1 MNRII
6 GRARWFL
13 TRLVV
18 GLWLVLQPLNPWL
31 GRSAQAQTTTGTVL
45 GTVIQRDAT
54 PVPGAIVRILNK
66 VNGLTRVA
74 RADARGVYRFDLILP
89 GLYDIRAQA
98 AGFRENA
105 IENFIVEVNREKII
119 QPPPIVLDPP
129 TTPAPAP
136 SAPASS
142 APGSPLGAPPPP
154 SPGTTQANIA
164 DAALRGS
171 ATAEFILS
179 LPLRGIR
186 NFDTF
191 ALLSPGV
198 APPPAFLGATGPG
211 IGPGIGGGD
220 FVVNGVRSRGNNF
233 TIDGADSN
241 DQTAGGRRRGYVA
254 TAPQTIE
261 SLREFQITTLL
272 ADAES
277 GRNGGGQINVVSRA
291 GGNEFHGN
299 LYSFFNDARLN
310 ARDPFDF
317 RAGSV
322 RIGKPAFTRH
332 QSGATLGGPLRR
344 NRWHFFTAFERI
356 GLNRTQATHFAVPT
370 PAERA
375 AAQALGGPQSLLG
388 RDLLDLY
395 PLPNNP
401 GGPHGANTLT
411 QFLAGNAAATLFS
424 FRSDYQ
430 FEPFGRPTLF
440 TARYNL
446 SDDRGRLP
454 NVGDAINSGVD
465 SRTRTHNVALDFTT
479 RFSDQFSN
487 ELRLSYGRQRLG
499 FDEIPSSPFIFQT
512 RSIGVDLTGDGR
524 PDGRSGPLGRVVA
537 IPYSRIGVDPS
548 IFPQG
553 RVTNTIQV
561 ADTFIWNHGPGTL
574 KAGADIRFIR
584 SNSFA
589 DLNYRLTLSFAPSIV
604 IPPGGSPRYASGVDF
619 LALGLPSD
627 IRQTFVQDPNS
638 TLGLQ
643 TTEYNIFATE
653 RLRLGSR
660 VILRGGVRYEF
671 NTVPD
676 TGDKRVR
683 RQLAVRPEDFPVAPG
698 DQPTASSFFAA
709 LNSYREFVNERDG
722 IYDSSPRN
730 FAGRA
735 SVAWDVFGNGRT
747 AVRAG
752 YGVFYDIIPLTIAEQ
767 SRNLFPNRVQTNF
780 RSGIVFPDILRS
792 NPAIFLGPAGG
803 GNCGGRVPSL
813 PGANREQ
820 TPSATASG
828 CAPTISGSPAVFLG
842 DLFDRRAFSL
852 AYTLPRRDMRVARVQ
867 QVSLSVERAIAD
879 RLIGSVA
886 YVGTFG
892 SGIIRPGTPNGGPL
906 TPLYYFQAT
915 PGSPFD
921 RVQVLQRRNDSR
933 AGAISGFSTDADATY
948 HALQISVRQRYASGL
963 TFQSAYTWSHAIDS
977 ISDLFDT
984 AGNANRSQAEL
995 DIRNIVRL
1003 ERGSASFDIR
1013 HRFTTAAQYD
1023 LPWMGSNRWLGGF
1036 QVTGIVTLQTGQP
1049 FTVVTGLD
1057 TNRDGNRTDRLATT
1071 QGLTLERRGA
1081 RQIAIAPGVNPLTL
1095 TSFDFAA
1102 PGEGLVGRNTFR
1114 APGVALVDAALTK
1127 RFIFS
1132 DRYALLLR
1140 VEAFNLFNRSHF
1152 ATPIRIL
1159 EAPAFGR
1166 AVATAVPPR
1175 QMQFAV
1181 KFQF

>member
-1 MNRII
+1 MRDLFTCALTKALRR
-6 GRARWFL
+6 RAVAG
-13 TRLVV
+13 LVV
-18 GLWLVLQPLNPWL
+18 GVCLLAGLLSPQP
-31 GRSAQAQTTTGTVL
+31 GAQAQTTTGTIL
-45 GTVIQRDAT
+45 GAVIQRDKT
-54 PVPGAIVRILNK
+54 PVAGAIVRITNK
-66 VNGLTRVA
+66 LNGLTRTA
-74 RADARGVYRFDLILP
+74 RTDADGFYRFDLILP

-98 AGFRENA
+98 DGFRENA

-119 QPPPIVLDPP
+119 QPPPIILEPP
-129 TTPAPAP
+129 TAPAPAP
-136 SAPASS
+136 TAPA
-142 APGSPLGAPPPP
+142 PTPGAPPPP
-154 SPGTTQANIA
+154 TPGTTQANIA
-164 DAALRGS
+164 DPALRGS
-171 ATAEFILS
+171 ATAEFILA
-179 LPLRGIR
+179 LPLRGVR

-198 APPPAFLGATGPG
+198 APPPAFFGVSGPG
-211 IGPGIGGGD
+211 VGPNIGGGD
-220 FVVNGVRSRGNNF
+220 FVVNGVRARGNNF
-233 TIDGADSN
+233 TIDGADTN
-241 DQTAGGRRRGYVA
+241 DQEAGGRRRGYVA

-277 GRNGGGQINVVSRA
+277 GRNGGGQINVVSRT
-291 GGNEFHGN
+291 GENEFHGA

-356 GLNRTQATHFAVPT
+356 GVNRTQATHFAVPT
-370 PAERA
+370 AAERTA
-375 AAQALGGPQSLLG
+375 ALALAGPQSLLG

-411 QFLAGNAAATLFS
+411 QFLAGNGAATLFS

-446 SDDRGRLP
+446 GDDRGRLP
-454 NVGDAINSGVD
+454 NVGDAVNSGVD

-479 RFSDQFSN
+479 RLSDDFSN
-487 ELRLSYGRQRLG
+487 QLRLSYGRQRLG

-537 IPYSRIGVDPS
+537 LPYSSIGVDPGV
-548 IFPQG
+548 FPQG

-561 ADTFIWNHGPGTL
+561 ADTFIWNHGPGAL
-574 KAGADIRFIR
+574 KAGADIRVIR

-589 DLNYRLTLSFAPSIV
+589 DLNYRLTLSFAPNIV
-604 IPPGGSPRYASGVDF
+604 VSPGGVPRYAGGVDF

-638 TLGLQ
+638 TLGLR
-643 TTEYNIFATE
+643 TTEYNVFVSET
-653 RLRLGSR
+653 LRLGSR
-660 VILRGGVRYEF
+660 VVVRGGVRYEF
-671 NTVPD
+671 NTVPE
-676 TGDKRVR
+676 TGDELLR
-683 RQLAVRPEDFPVAPG
+683 RRLAVRPEDFPVSPA
-698 DQPTASSFFAA
+698 DQRTTAAFFAA
-709 LNSYREFVNERDG
+709 LENYRAFVNGRRG
-722 IYDSSPRN
+722 IYDPARAN
-730 FAGRA
+730 VAGRA
-735 SVAWDVFGNGRT
+735 GLAWDVFGDGRT

-752 YGVFYDIIPLTIAEQ
+752 YGLFYDIIPLTIVGQ
-767 SRNLFPNRVQTNF
+767 SRNLFPNSTQANF

-792 NPAIFLGPAGG
+792 NPAIFLGPSGG
-803 GNCGGRVPSL
+803 GNCGGRVPGL
-813 PGANREQ
+813 PTGAGEQ
-820 TPSATASG
+820 TPPSAVG
-828 CAPTISGSPAVFLG
+828 CAPIIVGSPAVFLG
-842 DLFDRRAFSL
+842 DLFDRRNFALAF
-852 AYTLPRRDMRVARVQ
+852 TLPRRNMDVARVQ
-867 QVSLSVERAIAD
+867 QVSLSVEQVVAD
-879 RLIGSVA
+879 RLIASVA

-892 SGIIRPGTPNGGPL
+892 SGVIRPGTPNGGAL
-906 TPLYYFQAT
+906 TPLYYFQAG
-915 PGSPFD
+915 PGRPFD
-921 RVQVLQRRNDSR
+921 EVVVLQRRNDDR

-948 HALQISVRQRYASGL
+948 HALQISVRQRYAYGL

-995 DIRNIVRL
+995 DIPNIVRL

-1013 HRFTTAAQYD
+1013 HRFTTAVQYD
-1023 LPWMGSNRWLGGF
+1023 LPWAASNRWLGGF
-1036 QVTGIVTLQTGQP
+1036 QVSGIVTLQTGQP

-1057 TNRDGNRTDRLATT
+1057 TNRDGNRTDRPATT
-1071 QGLTLERRGA
+1071 QGLIVRNRGA
-1081 RQIAIAPGVNPLTL
+1081 QRLALAPGVNPLTL
-1095 TSFDFAA
+1095 TAFNFAA

-1114 APGVALVDAALTK
+1114 APGVALVDAAVTK
-1127 RFIFS
+1127 RFTFS
-1132 DRYALLLR
+1132 ERYALLLR

-1152 ATPIRIL
+1152 GTPVRVL

>member
-1 MNRII
+1 MNCVI
-6 GRARWFL
+6 
-13 TRLVV
+13 TRSQRQLFVWLLL
-18 GLWLVLQPLNPWL
+18 GLWLLLHALSPWV
-31 GRSAQAQTTTGTVL
+31 GCKQAQAQTTTGTIL

-66 VNGLTRVA
+66 VNGLTRTA
-74 RADARGVYRFDLILP
+74 RTDARGVYRFDLILP

-98 AGFRENA
+98 DGFRENA

-129 TTPAPAP
+129 TAPAP
-136 SAPASS
+136 PAPTPTTPGQPP
-142 APGSPLGAPPPP
+142 APT
-154 SPGTTQANIA
+154 PGTTQANIA

-171 ATAEFILS
+171 ATAEFILA

-191 ALLSPGV
+191 ALLTPGV
-198 APPPAFLGATGPG
+198 APPPSFFGVSGPG
-211 IGPGIGGGD
+211 IGPNVSGGE
-220 FVVNGVRSRGNNF
+220 FVVNGVRARGNNF
-233 TIDGADSN
+233 TIDGADNN
-241 DQTAGGRRRGYVA
+241 DQDVGGRRRGYVA
-254 TAPQTIE
+254 TAPQPIE

-277 GRNGGGQINVVSRA
+277 GRNGGGQINVVSRT
-291 GGNEFHGN
+291 GENEFHGN

-310 ARDPFDF
+310 ARDAFDF

-332 QSGATLGGPLRR
+332 QSGATLGGPFRQ

-356 GLNRTQATHFAVPT
+356 GVNRTQATHFAVPT
-370 PAERA
+370 AAERTA
-375 AAQALGGPQSLLG
+375 ALAIGRVPSLLG
-388 RDLLDLY
+388 GDLLDLY

-401 GGPHGANTLT
+401 GGPHGVNTLT
-411 QFLAGNAAATLFS
+411 QFLAGNGAATLFS

-430 FEPFGRPTLF
+430 FSPFDRPTLF

-479 RFSDQFSN
+479 RISDRFSN
-487 ELRLSYGRQRLG
+487 QMRLSYGRQRLG
-499 FDEIPSSPFIFQT
+499 FDEIPGSPFIFQT
-512 RSIGVDLTGDGR
+512 RSIGVDLTGDGL
-524 PDGRSGPLGRVVA
+524 PDGRSGPLGRVNVL
-537 IPYSRIGVDPS
+537 PYSSIGVDPS

-553 RVTNTIQV
+553 RVVNTIQL
-561 ADTFIWNHGPGTL
+561 ADTFIWNHGRGTL

-589 DLNYRLTLSFAPSIV
+589 DINYRLNLSFAPGIV
-604 IPPGGSPRYASGVDF
+604 IAPGGNFRYASGVDF
-619 LALGLPSD
+619 VGVGLPSD
-627 IRQTFVQDPNS
+627 IGQTFVTDPNS
-638 TLGLQ
+638 TLGLR
-643 TTEYNIFATE
+643 TTEYNFFINETV
-653 RLRLGSR
+653 RLGSR
-660 VILRGGVRYEF
+660 VIVRGGVRYEL

-676 TGDKRVR
+676 TGDERLR
-683 RQLAVRPEDFPVAPG
+683 RGLAVRPEDFPVAPA
-698 DQPTASSFFAA
+698 DQPRAAAFFAA
-709 LNSYREFVNERDG
+709 FNNYQGFVNQRDG
-722 IYDSSPRN
+722 IYDASPRN

-735 SVAWDVFGNGRT
+735 SLAWDVFGSGRT

-752 YGVFYDIIPLTIAEQ
+752 YGMFYDIIPLTITGQ
-767 SRNLFPNRVQTNF
+767 SRNLFPNSVQSNF

-792 NPAIFLGPAGG
+792 NPAILLCPPGSGR
-803 GNCGGRVPSL
+803 CGARVPPL
-813 PGANREQ
+813 PDV
-820 TPSATASG
+820 TPGSESPSPTA
-828 CAPTISGSPAVFLG
+828 APIIVGSPALFLG
-842 DLFDRRAFSL
+842 DLFDRQNFSL
-852 AYTLPRRDMRVARVQ
+852 AYTLPRRNMRVARVH
-867 QVSLSVERAIAD
+867 QVSLSVEQVLAD
-879 RLIGSVA
+879 RLTAAVA

-892 SGIIRPGTPNGGPL
+892 SNIIRPGTPNGGAL
-906 TPLYYFQAT
+906 TPLYFFQAT
-915 PGSPFD
+915 PTSPFD
-921 RVQVLQRRNDSR
+921 QVQVLQRRNDTA

-948 HALQISVRQRYASGL
+948 HALQISVRQRFTRGL

-977 ISDLFDT
+977 TSELFDT
-984 AGNANRSQAEL
+984 AGNANRSQIEL
-995 DIRNIVRL
+995 DVPGITRL

-1013 HRFTTAAQYD
+1013 HRFTTGVQYD
-1023 LPWMGSNRWLGGF
+1023 LPWLASNPWLGGF
-1036 QVTGIVTLQTGQP
+1036 QVSGIVTLQTGQP
-1049 FTVVTGLD
+1049 FTVITGLD

-1071 QGLTLERRGA
+1071 QGLVLRRRGA
-1081 RQIAIAPGVNPLTL
+1081 QQIALAPGVNPLTL
-1095 TSFDFAA
+1095 TSFNFTG

-1127 RFIFS
+1127 RFVFAE
-1132 DRYALLLR
+1132 RYALLLR
-1140 VEAFNLFNRSHF
+1140 VEAFNLFNRTHF

-1175 QMQFAV
+1175 QFQFAL